1 MRWRYFIP
9 IIVSLVISFGC
20 AQQVTEPSPLSGKAR
35 QLIEIK
41 AADQI
46 LNHHYQAFWA
56 EEEFS
61 ELLADKAG
69 FKNDFIAKFNKNL
82 AKHNLETQNFEFSF
96 DQTSHST
103 VAKCKIYGAISKSGN
118 NYRARFEWFL
128 NPLGLD
134 FINNDFKKSQRV
146 LSWEGD
152 IGGISTTINLEFP
165 SPINH
170 CHAHVWWELSP

>member
-1 MRWRYFIP
+1 M
-9 IIVSLVISFGC
+9 ISFGC
-20 AQQVTEPSPLSGKAR
+20 APQRVGPPLTGEETKR
-35 QLIEIK
+35 IIEVE
-41 AADQI
+41 AVDQI

-82 AKHNLETQNFEFSF
+82 AKHNLEAQNFEFSF

-128 NPLGLD
+128 NPPGLD

-152 IGGISTTINLEFP
+152 IDGISTTINLEFP